1 VRILQNFSAAMRR
14 AEIGDLEVRQRGERA
29 GRVPPQSELIA
40 ETIKLLGFIVRTPA
54 GRRVTELVR
63 VAGHNAREGFSLMPA
78 KTDQEF
84 EAVTA

>member
-1 VRILQNFSAAMRR
+1 M
-14 AEIGDLEVRQRGERA
+14 
-29 GRVPPQSELIA
+29 PPQPELIA

-63 VAGHNAREGFSLMPA
+63 VAGHNAREGFSLIPA
-78 KTDQEF
+78 KTDHEF